1 MVHILD
7 LYPLF
12 SKVICQ
18 IFGHFLGQR
27 RDQDALM
34 PLDASVYLAQKVSH
48 LPLYGAHR
56 DERIQQTSGPDDL
69 LGHLGAVLPLVL
81 AGGGRDKYHLVE
93 LGFHFLELEGA
104 VVKGRRQA
112 ETVLHQRLFAGVVAT
127 VHGPHLRQ
135 GDMALV
141 YEEQEVVREIV
152 KQSRGH
158 TARRTAR
165 QNGRIVLD
173 ALADTHFRQ
182 HLNVVVRPLLDA
194 LGLDELAFRGELL
207 HLRVAL
213 GADLFN
219 GGSLFVGADDVVA
232 GREDGN
238 VLDHVLLCTRE
249 GVELGDAVDLV
260 AEELHPDGQLAH
272 ISQIDVHD
280 VAVDAELI
288 ADEINVIALI
298 LQRHQLFA
306 QLVPLHLHP
315 GPQADDH
322 AAIVDGVAQRVDAGH
337 RRDDDDVPPLRERRR
352 GRVAQAV
359 YLVVDSAV
367 LFDIGIGAGDIG
379 LRLVV
384 VVVGDEIFHGVVRE
398 KRAELGAELGGQ
410 RLVVGQH
417 QRWAVA
423 LGDDVRHREGLAA
436 AGDAQQG
443 LAAVAPLYPLYQ
455 LCDGLRLVARGG
467 VGRHQMEFFLCHKKP
482 SFPKLRLVVSLAAII
497 PQLFYNVNHSLP
509 YGRNIAPVSKS

>member
-1 MVHILD
+1 M
-7 LYPLF
+7 
-12 SKVICQ
+12 
-18 IFGHFLGQR
+18 
-27 RDQDALM
+27 
-34 PLDASVYLAQKVSH
+34 
-48 LPLYGAHR
+48 
-56 DERIQQTSGPDDL
+56 
-69 LGHLGAVLPLVL
+69 
-81 AGGGRDKYHLVE
+81 
-93 LGFHFLELEGA
+93 
-104 VVKGRRQA
+104 
-112 ETVLHQRLFAGVVAT
+112 
-127 VHGPHLRQ
+127 
-135 GDMALV
+135 
-141 YEEQEVVREIV
+141 
-152 KQSRGH
+152 
-158 TARRTAR
+158 
-165 QNGRIVLD
+165 
-173 ALADTHFRQ
+173 
-182 HLNVVVRPLLDA
+182 
-194 LGLDELAFRGELL
+194 
-207 HLRVAL
+207 
-213 GADLFN
+213 
-219 GGSLFVGADDVVA
+219 
-232 GREDGN
+232 
-238 VLDHVLLCTRE
+238 LDHVLLCTRE
-249 GVELGDAVDLV
+249 GVEFGDAVDLV

-272 ISQIDVHD
+272 IGQIDVHD

-288 ADEINVIALI
+288 ADEIDIVALI
-298 LQRHQLFA
+298 LQRHQFFT

-359 YLVVDSAV
+359 YLVVDGAV

-417 QRWAVA
+417 QRRAVA
-423 LGDDVRHREGLAA
+423 LGNDVRHREGLAA

-482 SFPKLRLVVSLAAII
+482 SFSKLRLVVSLAAII